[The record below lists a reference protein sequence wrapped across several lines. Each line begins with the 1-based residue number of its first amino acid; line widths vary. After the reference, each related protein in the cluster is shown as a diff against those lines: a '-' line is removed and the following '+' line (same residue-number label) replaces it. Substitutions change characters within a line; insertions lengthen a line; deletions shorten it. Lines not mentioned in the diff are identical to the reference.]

1 MAAIVCY
8 LIIPKPGIALL
19 AEFAAGAGETII
31 MGRFDI
37 PTIVYAFI
45 QGLACELVFAIF
57 KYQSRSVMVTMLADF
72 CTAIAAFPID
82 YFYGYLNEVAGWNLT
97 LFIVFRLISG
107 AVVAGVLSYLLVK
120 ALDKT
125 GVTKLF
131 RPAAKEDYDNL

>member
-1 MAAIVCY
+1 
-8 LIIPKPGIALL
+8 
-19 AEFAAGAGETII
+19 
-31 MGRFDI
+31 
-37 PTIVYAFI
+37 
-45 QGLACELVFAIF
+45 
-57 KYQSRSVMVTMLADF
+57 YQSRSVMVAMLAGF

-107 AVVAGVLSYLLVK
+107 AVVAGALSYLLVK

>member
-1 MAAIVCY
+1 MY
-8 LIIPKPGIALL
+8 SN
-19 AEFAAGAGETII
+19 
-31 MGRFDI
+31 R
-37 PTIVYAFI
+37 
-45 QGLACELVFAIF
+45 
-57 KYQSRSVMVTMLADF
+57 
-72 CTAIAAFPID
+72 AFPID

-131 RPAAKEDYDNL
+131 RPVAKEDYDNL